1 MAFCLA
7 AGLAGG
13 ADGFALVEEAS
24 ARTEQTSMRFFDAEI
39 CRVRADLL
47 AAANEAA
54 AAEREF
60 TRAIS
65 IARGQGARHWELRAA
80 TSLARLWR
88 DQGRFAEAVDLLAPV
103 YDSFEGYAAPDLI
116 RAAALLG
123 ELRQTC
129 RSEKPAARLLA
140 SAAAQETASEPK
152 DSMS

>member
-1 MAFCLA
+1 MH
-7 AGLAGG
+7 
-13 ADGFALVEEAS
+13 
-24 ARTEQTSMRFFDAEI
+24 FFDAEI

-65 IARGQGARHWELRAA
+65 IARGQGVRHWELRAA

-103 YDSFEGYAAPDLI
+103 YDSFEGHAAPDLI
-116 RAAALLG
+116 RAGALLG
-123 ELRQTC
+123 ELRQTW
-129 RSEKPAARLLA
+129 RSKQPTARLLA
-140 SAAAQETASEPK
+140 SATAQETVREPK
-152 DSMS
+152 LDFAGLGRLASHKNQPVQELGGDFGAIPVIP